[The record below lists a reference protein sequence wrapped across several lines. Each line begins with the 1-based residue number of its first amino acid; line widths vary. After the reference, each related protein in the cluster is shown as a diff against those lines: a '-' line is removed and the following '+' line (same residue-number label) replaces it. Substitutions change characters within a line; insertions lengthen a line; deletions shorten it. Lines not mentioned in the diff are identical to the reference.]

1 MGSSDLAGD
10 LAGTRVHFVTECLRP
25 PSALIFP
32 EHHKLK
38 MAPPAAELK
47 AMTDAFEGIDR
58 LAEGAPRTDGAP
70 NFRRLPGFPL
80 FGTGQTSIEGFE
92 KCLEPVLKK
101 YGDEKHI
108 FWVNLR
114 QEPVVYVNGNPYT
127 ARDAANPLAAIG
139 INCNPVNFH
148 LEVNN
153 PEECTTMENDCAE
166 EIKKRGE
173 DYKDQF
179 GEHPEERASNEE
191 LTEKLAGVTTL
202 NEIYAAIKDKVPK
215 LEPIRIPMNQEQAPA
230 EANFDQIVAMLKDT
244 TASCPVIFNCQA
256 GISRTTTAIVCG
268 ALVKELQ
275 LTREL
280 DRMRGIVPDDI
291 LDALKKK
298 KLGLPGID
306 IEVQEDRNAMQMG
319 EFEVIKELLGAY
331 PEAKVAK
338 AQVDKLIDIAAP
350 PPHGTGVE
358 NIRECII
365 ESKMT
370 FDVSSDDV
378 QVYLKEKIMNNIERY
393 FMLIV
398 FAMCIRSDG
407 PKGFPISFKDYMEAN
422 SSLRDMIAEGR
433 GNLEWERKIPD
444 EKLAA
449 LKELLSVADFKAN
462 MPKIIKRIYELSWD
476 MFGDLPRG
484 HHKNNSM
491 HKLASKT
498 MIEILPENLAAF
510 VEKKCGS
517 LAGTPDFF
525 DVIGQVSW
533 YEPDA

>member
-1 MGSSDLAGD
+1 
-10 LAGTRVHFVTECLRP
+10 
-25 PSALIFP
+25 
-32 EHHKLK
+32 

-58 LAEGAPRTDGAP
+58 LAEGAPRTEGAP

-80 FGTGQTSIEGFE
+80 FGTGQTTIEGFE

-114 QEPVVYVNGNPYT
+114 QEPVVYVNNKPFT
-127 ARDAANPLAAIG
+127 ARDPKNLQIQIDQKDLAD
-139 INCNPVNFH
+139 VNFH
-148 LEVNN
+148 LEINN
-153 PEECTTMENDCAE
+153 PEECTTMENDFAE
-166 EIKKRGE
+166 EVRKRGE
-173 DYKDQF
+173 DFKYFKDQF
-179 GEHPEERASNEE
+179 GEHPEERATNEE
-191 LTEKLAGVTTL
+191 LTEKLANVTTI
-202 NEIYAAIKDKVPK
+202 NEIYAAIKEKVPK
-215 LEPIRIPMNQEQAPA
+215 LEPIRIPMNQEKAPA
-230 EANFDQIVAMLKDT
+230 EENFDQIVAMLKDT

-256 GISRTTTAIVCG
+256 GITRTTTAIVVA

-319 EFEVIKELLGAY
+319 EFEVIKELLEAH
-331 PEAKVAK
+331 PAAKVAK
-338 AQVDKLIDIAAP
+338 AQVDKLIDLAAP
-350 PPHGTGVE
+350 PPRGTGVE

-370 FDVSSDDV
+370 FDVSSDDW
-378 QVYLKEKIMNNIERY
+378 QTYLKNKIMNNIERY
-393 FMLIV
+393 FYLIV
-398 FAMCIRSDG
+398 FAMYVREVG
-407 PKGFPISFKDYMEAN
+407 PKGFPQTFRQFMDAN
-422 SSLRDMIAEGR
+422 AGLRTMIEEGR
-433 GNLEWERKIPD
+433 GKLEWERKIPD
-444 EKLAA
+444 EKLDE
-449 LKELLSVADFKAN
+449 LKQMLDRKDFKEM
-462 MPKIIKRIYELSWD
+462 MPKLIKRIYELSWD

-498 MIEILPENLAAF
+498 MIEILPGNLADYI
-510 VEKKCGS
+510 EKKCGS

-533 YEPDA
+533 YEAA

>member
-1 MGSSDLAGD
+1 
-10 LAGTRVHFVTECLRP
+10 
-25 PSALIFP
+25 
-32 EHHKLK
+32 
-38 MAPPAAELK
+38 MAPPVAELK
-47 AMTDAFEGIDR
+47 AMTDAFDGIDR

-70 NFRRLPGFPL
+70 NFRRMPGFPL
-80 FGTGQTSIEGFE
+80 FGTGQTTIEGFE
-92 KCLEPVLKK
+92 KCLEPVIKK

-114 QEPVVYVNGNPYT
+114 QEPVVYVNNKPFT
-127 ARDAANPLAAIG
+127 ARDPKNLQIQIDSKDP
-139 INCNPVNFH
+139 NQDVNFH
-148 LEVNN
+148 LEINN
-153 PEECTTMENDCAE
+153 PEECSQMETDFAE
-166 EIKKRGE
+166 EIRKRGE
-173 DYKDQF
+173 DFKYYKDQF
-179 GEHPEERASNEE
+179 GEHPEERATNEE
-191 LTEKLAGVTTL
+191 MTEKLTGVTTI
-202 NEIYAAIKDKVPK
+202 NEIYAAIKEKVPK
-215 LEPIRIPMNQEQAPA
+215 VEPIRIPMNQENSPA
-230 EANFDQIVAMLKDT
+230 EENFDQIVAMLKDT

-256 GISRTTTAIVCG
+256 GISRTTTAIVIAG
-268 ALVKELQ
+268 LVKELQ

-306 IEVQEDRNAMQMG
+306 IDVQEDRNAMQMG
-319 EFEVIKELLGAY
+319 EFEVIKELLEAY
-331 PEAKVAK
+331 PNAKVAK
-338 AQVDKLIDIAAP
+338 AQVDKLIDLAAP
-350 PPHGTGVE
+350 PPRGTGVE

-370 FDVSSDDV
+370 FDVSSDDW
-378 QVYLKEKIMNNIERY
+378 QTYLKNKIMNNIERY
-393 FMLIV
+393 FYLIV
-398 FAMCIRSDG
+398 FAMYVREVG
-407 PKGFPISFKDYMEAN
+407 PKGFPQTFRQFMEAN

-433 GNLEWERKIPD
+433 GKLEWERKIPD
-444 EKLAA
+444 EKLEE
-449 LKELLSVADFKAN
+449 LKGMLSADNFKEN
-462 MPKIIKRIYELSWD
+462 MGKIIKRIYELSWD

-498 MIEILPENLAAF
+498 MIEILPTNLAAF

-533 YEPDA
+533 YEPEA

>member
-1 MGSSDLAGD
+1 MG
-10 LAGTRVHFVTECLRP
+10 
-25 PSALIFP
+25 
-32 EHHKLK
+32 KLLLLDSLLQEK
-38 MAPPAAELK
+38 RIKDNMAPAVADLK
-47 AMTDAFEGIDR
+47 AMTDAFEGIDK

-70 NFRRLPGFPL
+70 NFRRLPGFPI
-80 FGTGQTSIEGFE
+80 FGTGQTSVDGFE

-114 QEPVVYVNGNPYT
+114 QEPVVYVNGKPYT
-127 ARDAANPLAAIG
+127 ARDPANPLAAIG

-148 LEVNN
+148 LEINN
-153 PEECTTMENDCAE
+153 PEECTSLENDFAE
-166 EIKKRGE
+166 EIRKRG
-173 DYKDQF
+173 DDFKYFKDQF
-179 GEHPEERASNEE
+179 GEHPEERATNEE
-191 LTEKLAGVTTL
+191 LTEKLTGVTSL

-215 LEPIRIPMNQEQAPA
+215 LEPIRIPMNQENSPA
-230 EANFDQIVAMLKDT
+230 EENFDQIVAMLKDT

-256 GISRTTTAIVCG
+256 GISRTTTAIVCA

-319 EFEVIKELLGAY
+319 EFEVIKELL
-331 PEAKVAK
+331 EAFPDAKIAK
-338 AQVDKLIDIAAP
+338 AQVDKLIDLAAP
-350 PPHGTGVE
+350 PPRGTGVE

-370 FDVSSDDV
+370 FDVSADDW
-378 QVYLKEKIMNNIERY
+378 QAYLKAKIMNNIERY
-393 FMLIV
+393 FYLIV
-398 FAMCIRSDG
+398 FAMYIREVG
-407 PKGFPISFKDYMEAN
+407 PKGFPQNFKEYMDAN
-422 SSLRDMIAEGR
+422 SGLRTMTKEGR
-433 GNLEWERKIPD
+433 GKLEWERKIPD
-444 EKLAA
+444 EKLHE
-449 LKELLSVADFKAN
+449 LKDLLSAADFKAN
-462 MPKIIKRIYELSWD
+462 MPRIIKRIYELSWD

-498 MIEILPENLAAF
+498 MIEILPENLAAY

-533 YEPDA
+533 YEPEA

>member
-1 MGSSDLAGD
+1 
-10 LAGTRVHFVTECLRP
+10 
-25 PSALIFP
+25 
-32 EHHKLK
+32 
-38 MAPPAAELK
+38 MAPPVAELK
-47 AMTDAFEGIDR
+47 AMTDAFDGIDR
-58 LAEGAPRTDGAP
+58 LAEGAPRTEGAP

-80 FGTGQTSIEGFE
+80 FGTGQTTLDGFE

-114 QEPVVYVNGNPYT
+114 QEPVVYVNNKPFT
-127 ARDAANPLAAIG
+127 ARDPKNLQIQIDSKDPDQD
-139 INCNPVNFH
+139 VNFH
-148 LEVNN
+148 LEINN
-153 PEECTTMENDCAE
+153 PEECSQLENDFAE
-166 EIKKRGE
+166 EVRKRGE
-173 DYKDQF
+173 DFKYYRDQF
-179 GEHPEERASNEE
+179 GEHPEERATNEE
-191 LTEKLAGVTTL
+191 LSEKLTGVTSL
-202 NEIYAAIKDKVPK
+202 NEIYAAIKEKVPK
-215 LEPIRIPMNQEQAPA
+215 LEPIRIPMNQENSPA
-230 EANFDQIVAMLKDT
+230 EENFDQIVAMLKDT

-256 GISRTTTAIVCG
+256 GISRTTTAIVIA

-306 IEVQEDRNAMQMG
+306 IDVQEDRNAMQMG
-319 EFEVIKELLGAY
+319 EFEVIKELLAAY
-331 PEAKVAK
+331 PNAKVAK
-338 AQVDKLIDIAAP
+338 AQVDKLIDLAAP
-350 PPHGTGVE
+350 PPRGTGVE

-370 FDVSSDDV
+370 FDVSSDDW
-378 QVYLKEKIMNNIERY
+378 QAYLKNKIMNNIERY
-393 FMLIV
+393 FYLIV
-398 FAMCIRSDG
+398 FAMYVREVG
-407 PKGFPISFKDYMEAN
+407 PKGFPQTFQQFMEAN
-422 SSLRDMIAEGR
+422 AALRDMIAEGR
-433 GNLEWERKIPD
+433 GKLEWERKIPD
-444 EKLAA
+444 EKLEE
-449 LKELLSVADFKAN
+449 LKALLSADDFKAN
-462 MPKIIKRIYELSWD
+462 MAKIIKRIYELSWD

-498 MIEILPENLAAF
+498 MIEILPANLASF

-533 YEPDA
+533 YEPEA